1 MSPRKTY
8 ILKLYVAGN
17 TPNSMRALKTLRN
30 ILEEEFRG
38 VYALKVIDVLK
49 NPQLAEEDK
58 ILATPT
64 LAKILP
70 PPVRRIIGDLSDR
83 ERVLIGLDLLYDEL
97 SDETSTDND
106 DEIITND
113 SYYDSAG
120 DSGDDLVDDSSG
132 DLVDELAEDLADDSG
147 HDSVDKLAGDS
158 AVDSVN
164 YVASNSVDD
173 MLNNAVNNFADSK
186 GDDNVDN
193 KVDNKAGSKAGSKA
207 GGKPGNKADS
217 KADNKTGGK
226 ANNKAGNK
234 LDN

>member
-30 ILEEEFRG
+30 ILETEFRG

-64 LAKILP
+64 LSKILP

-97 SDETSTDND
+97 ADN
-106 DEIITND
+106 
-113 SYYDSAG
+113 AF
-120 DSGDDLVDDSSG
+120 SSG
-132 DLVDELAEDLADDSG
+132 YLDAVDEQNDTSSPDSPS
-147 HDSVDKLAGDS
+147 DS
-158 AVDSVN
+158 
-164 YVASNSVDD
+164 
-173 MLNNAVNNFADSK
+173 
-186 GDDNVDN
+186 
-193 KVDNKAGSKAGSKA
+193 
-207 GGKPGNKADS
+207 
-217 KADNKTGGK
+217 
-226 ANNKAGNK
+226 
-234 LDN
+234 

>member
-30 ILEEEFRG
+30 ILETEFRG

-64 LAKILP
+64 LSKILP

-97 SDETSTDND
+97 ADNAFSSSYIDAVDEESEIESTDS
-106 DEIITND
+106 TSD
-113 SYYDSAG
+113 S
-120 DSGDDLVDDSSG
+120 
-132 DLVDELAEDLADDSG
+132 
-147 HDSVDKLAGDS
+147 
-158 AVDSVN
+158 
-164 YVASNSVDD
+164 
-173 MLNNAVNNFADSK
+173 
-186 GDDNVDN
+186 
-193 KVDNKAGSKAGSKA
+193 
-207 GGKPGNKADS
+207 
-217 KADNKTGGK
+217 
-226 ANNKAGNK
+226 
-234 LDN
+234 

>member
-30 ILEEEFRG
+30 ILETEFRG

-97 SDETSTDND
+97 SESSLTS
-106 DEIITND
+106 
-113 SYYDSAG
+113 
-120 DSGDDLVDDSSG
+120 SSL
-132 DLVDELAEDLADDSG
+132 DAEEEES
-147 HDSVDKLAGDS
+147 DSVTMDS
-158 AVDSVN
+158 
-164 YVASNSVDD
+164 
-173 MLNNAVNNFADSK
+173 
-186 GDDNVDN
+186 
-193 KVDNKAGSKAGSKA
+193 
-207 GGKPGNKADS
+207 
-217 KADNKTGGK
+217 
-226 ANNKAGNK
+226 
-234 LDN
+234 